1 MTAQSQNG
9 TARRASVGGYIM
21 IETVVAL
28 VLLSVGAYAVH
39 GTLRQAILTRG
50 QAEDYTQVRFA
61 LQQLVSDLELQPILK
76 EEERSGR
83 FPGDLERF
91 AWRYT
96 ISRVALP
103 LPPEVLALP
112 PPQREF
118 AYPKGL
124 DFLTRVHVTID
135 WTRGGQP
142 FSESFE
148 TLLAPSRLFQ
158 PPEPTE

>member
-1 MTAQSQNG
+1 MSALRT
-9 TARRASVGGYIM
+9 RRIPRRPTGGGYILV
-21 IETVVAL
+21 EAVVAL

-50 QAEDYTQVRFA
+50 QAQDYTQVRFA
-61 LQQLVSDLELQPILK
+61 LQQVVSDIELQPMLQ

-83 FPGDLERF
+83 FAGELERF

-96 ISRVALP
+96 ISRVELP
-103 LPPEVLALP
+103 LPLEALALP

-135 WTRGGQP
+135 WERGGQP

-148 TLLAPSRLFQ
+148 TLLSPGKLFQ
-158 PPEPTE
+158 PPE